1 MPVHFFLRPVKRLLA
16 LCALV
21 LLSITLL
28 SACIGAPV
36 ESGGVGGAAAG
47 VFSEVLATATTQQTP
62 PSPTVLPE
70 PTATTLSPTPVPTAT
85 PEPGKPLLGRRIGL
99 DPGHGPRRDLGAV
112 LVDPDTKKLILAED
126 ELNLD
131 VSLRMRDILAA
142 RGAEVVLTRESRE
155 QFSVP
160 WPPDTNGDGVEEGQA
175 DDLQHRID
183 ILNAANVEVFLS
195 IHANSSSNPAK
206 RKGAQALYCATDD
219 CAFPA
224 ENKRLGKLTL
234 DYLESRLAEVGYPLQ
249 NRELRSDYWEDCPG
263 CPKSH
268 LFLLGPAGG
277 PRHPRA
283 MAMPGIIIEAMYITS
298 PEEAAQLLQDRVR
311 DVIALAYSDALTEY
325 FTVQP

>member
-1 MPVHFFLRPVKRLLA
+1 MPVFLSLRHVKRVLA
-16 LCALV
+16 LCVFALLAV
-21 LLSITLL
+21 PLLA
-28 SACIGAPV
+28 ACDPAPV
-36 ESGGVGGAAAG
+36 ETGGVGGAVSG
-47 VFSEVLATATTQQTP
+47 VFAEMLATPTAQQAL
-62 PSPTVLPE
+62 PSPTVPAP
-70 PTATTLSPTPVPTAT
+70 PTATPLPPTAVPSAT

-155 QFSVP
+155 EFSVP

-234 DYLESRLAEVGYPLQ
+234 DYLESRLAEAGYPLQ
-249 NRELRSDYWEDCPG
+249 HRELRSDYWEDCPG

-268 LFLLGPAGG
+268 LFLLGPAEG

-283 MAMPGIIIEAMYITS
+283 MAMPGVIIEAMYVTS

-311 DVIALAYSDALTEY
+311 DIIALAYSDALTEY
-325 FTVQP
+325 LTVQP